1 MAERRAD
8 RVRELR
14 LRAPEAVAQAAR
26 RTRRPL
32 VQGDG
37 KLFLLAADHPA
48 RGALA
53 VGDRHMAMADR
64 NELLDRLCDALALP
78 GVDGVLATPDIVEDL
93 LLLGALDGKVV
104 VGSMNRGGLRGSV
117 FELDDR
123 FTAFDPGTI
132 ARMGLDGGKM
142 LCRIAPDD
150 PGTAGTLEACG
161 RAVTELAGHG
171 LMAMIEPFW
180 ATHDRPGHVRN
191 EYSTDLVVR
200 SVTVT
205 SALGATSAHTWLK
218 LPIIAEMEQVLAA
231 TTLPVVVL
239 GGDRGAVGSEEAMMS
254 FERVLA
260 LPGVRGV
267 AAGRRLLYPDDD
279 DVAAAVNEVVR
290 LLGRSERV
298 SASLP
303 ASSLPASSSSCEGAS
318 SSGA

>member
-1 MAERRAD
+1 MPSEPSMQDACAVGHAVTERRAD

-14 LRAPEAVAQAAR
+14 LRAPEAIAEAAT

-53 VGDRHMAMADR
+53 VGDRPMAMADR
-64 NELLDRLCDALALP
+64 DDLLDRLCEALALP

-123 FTAFDPGTI
+123 FTAFDPAAI

-150 PGTAGTLEACG
+150 PATVRTLEACG
-161 RAVTELAGHG
+161 RAVTELAALG

-191 EYSTDLVVR
+191 EYATELVVR

-218 LPIIAEMEQVLAA
+218 LPIIAEMERVLAA

-239 GGDRGAVGSEEAMMS
+239 GGDAGGEGSHEAMAS
-254 FERVLA
+254 FERVLS

-279 DVAAAVNEVVR
+279 DVAGAVHEVVR
-290 LLGRSERV
+290 LLGRADE
-298 SASLP
+298 A
-303 ASSLPASSSSCEGAS
+303 PASSSRS
-318 SSGA
+318 